1 LKRHSPARRI
11 GIAGQLLIVALGAM
25 AAVLAMMSFFQ
36 TQMLFPTDAVPPA
49 GPLPSGAERM
59 EVEAPG
65 GVLLHGVY
73 FRPSG
78 EGDRPLV
85 IGFGGNAWNGQ
96 HVAVE
101 LNRHFSDAHVVAFHY
116 RGYRP
121 STGSPSSEALI
132 ADAPL
137 VYDAAVERTKATKV
151 IAAGFSIGSGV
162 AAHLAGKRKL
172 DGLILVT
179 PFDSLKAAAADLFPW
194 LPVGPFFQHE
204 MNSVGA
210 LKGNQVPVALI
221 AAERDEIIR
230 PIRTAALRS
239 QIPNLIF
246 DRTISGAG
254 HNDIYGRSSFEEAMR
269 EAYFL
274 IVSEKKSM

>member
-1 LKRHSPARRI
+1 MV
-11 GIAGQLLIVALGAM
+11 IVALGAM
-25 AAVLAMMSFFQ
+25 AAVLLMMSFFQ
-36 TQMLFPTDAVPPA
+36 SQMLFPTDAVPAA

-59 EVEAPG
+59 EIETPG
-65 GVLLHGVY
+65 GVRLHGVY
-73 FRPSG
+73 FPPRSA
-78 EGDRPLV
+78 GDNPLV
-85 IGFGGNAWNGQ
+85 LGFGGNAWNGQ

-101 LNRHFSDAHVVAFHY
+101 LKRLYPDAHVVAFHY

-121 STGSPSSEALI
+121 STGTPSAEALI

-137 VYDAAVERTKATKV
+137 VYDAAAERTGATKV

-162 AAHLAGKRKL
+162 AAKLAGKRKL

-204 MNSVGA
+204 MNPARA
-210 LKGNQVPVALI
+210 LKGNRVPVALI

-230 PIRTAALRS
+230 PIRTAALRP
-239 QIPNLIF
+239 QVPNLIY
-246 DRTISGAG
+246 DRTIAGAG
-254 HNDIYGRSSFEEAMR
+254 HNDIYGRSSFDEAMR

-274 IVSEKKSM
+274 IVSKKKPM

>member
-1 LKRHSPARRI
+1 MAFV
-11 GIAGQLLIVALGAM
+11 LL
-25 AAVLAMMSFFQ
+25 MMSFFQ
-36 TQMLFPTDAVPPA
+36 TEMLFPTDAVPAA
-49 GPLPSGAERM
+49 GPLPAGAEKL
-59 EVEAPG
+59 EIEAPG
-65 GVLLHGVY
+65 GVRLHGVH
-73 FRPSG
+73 FRPRAT
-78 EGDRPLV
+78 GDHPLV

-101 LNRHFSDAHVVAFHY
+101 LHRLFPDSHVVAFHY

-137 VYDAAVERTKATKV
+137 IYDAAVERTGATKV

-162 AAHLAGKRKL
+162 AAHLAGKRQL

-179 PFDSLKAAAADLFPW
+179 PFDSLKAAASDLFPW

-204 MNSVGA
+204 MNSAGA

-230 PIRTAALRS
+230 PIRTAALRP
-239 QIPNLIF
+239 QVPNLIY
-246 DRTISGAG
+246 DRTIKGAG
-254 HNDIYGRSSFEEAMR
+254 HNDIYGRTSFEEAMR

-274 IVSEKKSM
+274 IVSKKKSM

>member
-1 LKRHSPARRI
+1 M
-11 GIAGQLLIVALGAM
+11 ALGAL
-25 AAVLAMMSFFQ
+25 ATVLLMMSFFQ
-36 TQMLFPTDAVPPA
+36 TQMLFPTDAVQAA
-49 GPLPSGAERM
+49 GPLPAGAEKL
-59 EVEAPG
+59 EIEAPG
-65 GVLLHGVY
+65 GVRLHGVY
-73 FRPSG
+73 FRPG
-78 EGDRPLV
+78 ATGDQPLV

-101 LNRHFSDAHVVAFHY
+101 LHRLFPDAHVVAFHY

-121 STGSPSSEALI
+121 STGNPSSDALI

-137 VYDAAVERTKATKV
+137 TYDAAVERTGATKV

-162 AAHLAGKRKL
+162 AAHLAGRRRL

-179 PFDSLKAAAADLFPW
+179 PFDSLKAAASDLFPW
-194 LPVGPFFQHE
+194 LPIGPFFQHE
-204 MNSVGA
+204 MNSAGV

-230 PIRTAALRS
+230 PIRTAALRAQVS
-239 QIPNLIF
+239 NLIY
-246 DRTISGAG
+246 DRTIQGAG
-254 HNDIYGRSSFEEAMR
+254 HNDIYGRTSFEEAMR

-274 IVSEKKSM
+274 IVSKKKSM

>member
-1 LKRHSPARRI
+1 MV
-11 GIAGQLLIVALGAM
+11 IVALGAM
-25 AAVLAMMSFFQ
+25 AAVLLMMSFFQ
-36 TQMLFPTDAVPPA
+36 SQMLFPTDAVPAA
-49 GPLPSGAERM
+49 GPFPRGAQRM
-59 EVEAPG
+59 EIEAPG
-65 GVLLHGVY
+65 GVKLHGVH
-73 FRPSG
+73 FQPRAAGNST
-78 EGDRPLV
+78 LV
-85 IGFGGNAWNGQ
+85 LGFGGNAWNGQ
-96 HVAVE
+96 HVATE
-101 LNRHFSDAHVVAFHY
+101 LHRLYPEAHVVAFHY

-121 STGSPSSEALI
+121 STGNPSSEALI

-137 VYDAAVERTKATKV
+137 VYDAAVESTGARKV
-151 IAAGFSIGSGV
+151 IAVGFSIGSGI

-204 MNSVGA
+204 MNAALA
-210 LKGNQVPVALI
+210 LKNNRLPVALI

-230 PIRTAALRS
+230 PARTAALRP
-239 QIPNLIF
+239 QVPNLVY
-246 DRTISGAG
+246 DRTIAGAG
-254 HNDIYGRSSFEEAMR
+254 HNDIYGRSSYADAMR